1 MKLLSP
7 KNDLVSGLVEER
19 KKQYLI
25 KWNKTER
32 KKKQNKTKQFFLE
45 FAFLLKTGSD
55 SKKLH
60 RRFTVKIQQR

>member
-32 KKKQNKTKQFFLE
+32 KKKQKTKQNSFF
-45 FAFLLKTGSD
+45 
-55 SKKLH
+55 
-60 RRFTVKIQQR
+60 

>member
-32 KKKQNKTKQFFLE
+32 KKNKKQNKTVFFRICVPTKNRIG
-45 FAFLLKTGSD
+45 F
-55 SKKLH
+55 
-60 RRFTVKIQQR
+60 